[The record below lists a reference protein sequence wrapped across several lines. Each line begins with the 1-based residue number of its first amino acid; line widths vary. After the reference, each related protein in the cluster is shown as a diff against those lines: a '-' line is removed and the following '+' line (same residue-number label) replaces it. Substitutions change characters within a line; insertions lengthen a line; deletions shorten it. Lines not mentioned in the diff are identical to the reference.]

1 MIDKLRAIQ
10 YFVSAAEEGSF
21 AGAARRL
28 EVSVPAVQKLLGTL
42 ERQIGIILFERNAKG
57 VKLTGNVLVIR
68 GKIFGAMPMVAKVRP
83 AEARAAL
90 KLLDAKTIFFL
101 LTLLFRRG

>member
-1 MIDKLRAIQ
+1 MKVYDASDQELM
-10 YFVSAAEEGSF
+10 
-21 AGAARRL
+21 
-28 EVSVPAVQKLLGTL
+28 EVRTI
-42 ERQIGIILFERNAKG
+42 ERE
-57 VKLTGNVLVIR
+57 GNVLVIR
-68 GKIFGAMPMVAKVRP
+68 GKIFGAMPMVAKLKP